1 MTKLKM
7 WNPLV
12 CNKIGQGPSVL
23 AEVAGW
29 FFSFKTFFFSR
40 LSFLFSFFLSPG
52 DDDLI

>member
-1 MTKLKM
+1 MTILKK

-12 CNKIGQGPSVL
+12 WNKIGQGPSML

-29 FFSFKTFFFSR
+29 FFSIKTFFFSR
-40 LSFLFSFFLSPG
+40 LSYLFSFFLSPG